1 MQKFTD
7 TGLAAPLSPTPTLPG
22 LIDLS
27 LAQIDTWMTSP
38 AKGGDGWGE
47 VKTCLFVCV
56 TTSEGL
62 VGWGEAFVLPCR
74 EKAVAEIIHALGRS
88 AGEMQAVSPQAFRNH
103 AVRVAAKH
111 RSLDFAAASSAL
123 EMALW
128 DICGK
133 RAGKPLCALWG
144 GDHSRGI
151 PVYGNIWSDTQWDAG
166 SLERRATELVA
177 QGYGAVKIHPM
188 LNHSAQEAAHCVTR
202 VRAAIGDDIHLM
214 VDLDSQDDIATPL
227 QVAGLIGSA
236 RPYWFE
242 EPVDGEEIQSL
253 ARVRRITGL
262 PIVTGEKQS
271 GLTHFRN
278 VLAADAADI
287 LNPDIAGVGG
297 LLDMIQLA
305 ELADRQDVKIS
316 PHCWNSMTVAA
327 AAMLHVCAAI
337 PNAEMAEIYPE
348 YIAHGE
354 LFATTGFQLNGA
366 HAYLSG
372 KPGLGVEIDTSAL
385 ESLSHHHH
393 STCLTIAEATT

>member
-1 MQKFTD
+1 MQQLLDARFASPLPFTQTIPGFD
-7 TGLAAPLSPTPTLPG
+7 GLNLT
-22 LIDLS
+22 
-27 LAQIDTWMTSP
+27 QVETWITSR
-38 AKGGDGWGE
+38 AKGGDVWGE
-47 VKTCLFVCV
+47 VKPFLFVCV
-56 TTSEGL
+56 TTSEGV
-62 VGWGEAFVLPCR
+62 VGWGEAFILPCR
-74 EKAVAEIIHALGRS
+74 ENAVAEIIHALGRS
-88 AGEMQAVSPQAFRNH
+88 AGMMKAVSPQAFREH
-103 AVRVAAKH
+103 AMRIAAKH
-111 RSLDFAAASSAL
+111 RSLDFAAATSAL

-133 RAGKPLCALWG
+133 LAGRPLCELLG
-144 GDHSRGI
+144 GDRNWAI

-166 SLERRATELVA
+166 SLAKRAAELVA
-177 QGYGAVKIHPM
+177 QGYKAVKIHPM
-188 LNHSAQEAAHCVTR
+188 LNHSAEEAAECVAQ
-202 VRAAIGDDIHLM
+202 VREAIGPDIHLM
-214 VDLDSQDDIATPL
+214 VDLDSQDDADTAL
-227 QVAGLIGSA
+227 HVAGLIGSA
-236 RPYWFE
+236 RPYWLE
-242 EPVDGEEIQSL
+242 EPVDGEDIQSL
-253 ARVRRITGL
+253 ARVRRITSL

-305 ELADRQDVKIS
+305 EQADRQDVKIS
-316 PHCWNSMTVAA
+316 PHCWNSMTAAA

-354 LFATTGFQLNGA
+354 LFATTGFRLNGA

-393 STCLTIAEATT
+393 STCLTMAEAAT